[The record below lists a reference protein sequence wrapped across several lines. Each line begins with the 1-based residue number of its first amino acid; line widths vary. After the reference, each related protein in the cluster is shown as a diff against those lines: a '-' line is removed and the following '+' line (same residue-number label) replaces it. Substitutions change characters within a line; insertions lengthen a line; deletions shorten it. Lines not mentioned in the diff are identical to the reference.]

1 MIKIVVIDK
10 NINSRENIDA
20 ILKKIENVQVVGLFD
35 DFSLAEVEY
44 DLAIFDVN
52 SGNCSEILSEIKEI
66 KGKKEDINFIALSYE
81 MSSTLVSAVL
91 KEGISDF
98 LIKPIIPNVLEA
110 SIKKLKKEENAKAKT
125 ISVFSNKG
133 GIGKTSV
140 AVNLAYEIY
149 KKTNDKVCVL
159 DLSFNSQD
167 ASVFL
172 DIEQKFDIDYVLKN
186 IEKSNEELLLS
197 LIGNY
202 KDTKLYILEAQEE
215 IAPELK
221 YTPGEIGRIINS
233 LKNIFDYI
241 VIDTTSIIN
250 EMNVTILN
258 NSDLILLL
266 ASTNMASIRNCQK
279 CYELF
284 DKIGYGSDKIKLIIN
299 RYIENQEITLK
310 DIENSIGKEVFD
322 TIPNNYLT
330 LIDAINLGQAVGDI
344 NPQSNIAKAYA
355 RITDKILK
363 LDFATLSNKAN
374 YNHGIFN
381 LLQRMGE

>member
-1 MIKIVVIDK
+1 MTKIVVVDK
-10 NINSRENIDA
+10 NIQSRENIEA
-20 ILKKIENVQVVGLFD
+20 ILKNFENIEVVGLYD
-35 DFSLAEVEY
+35 DFSQIQNEY
-44 DLAIFDVN
+44 DLAIFDVDSSTSN
-52 SGNCSEILSEIKEI
+52 QILTKIKEL
-66 KGKKEDINFIALSYE
+66 KTQNNNLKFIALSYE
-81 MSSTLVSAVL
+81 MSSILTSTVL
-91 KEGISDF
+91 KEGIDDF

-110 SIKKLKKEENAKAKT
+110 SIKKLGKSECPKAKT

-133 GIGKTSV
+133 GVGKTSV
-140 AVNLAYEIY
+140 AINLAYEIY
-149 KKTNDKVCVL
+149 KKTNEKVCVL

-172 DIEQKFDIDYVLKN
+172 DVEQKFDIDYVLKN

-221 YTPGEIGRIINS
+221 YTPGEISRIINA

-241 VIDTTSIIN
+241 IIDTTSIIN

-284 DKIGYGSDKIKLIIN
+284 DKIGYSSDKIKLIIN
-299 RYIENQEITLK
+299 RYLENQEISLK

-355 RITDKILK
+355 RITDKILE
-363 LDFATLSNKAN
+363 LDFAALNKKTN

-381 LLQRMGE
+381 LLRRMGE

>member
-1 MIKIVVIDK
+1 MTKIAVVDK
-10 NINSRENIDA
+10 NNQARENIVA
-20 ILKKIENVQVVGLFD
+20 ILKGFEKFEVVDYD
-35 DFSLAEVEY
+35 DFINIQEDF
-44 DLAIFDVN
+44 DLVIFDVDSATLN
-52 SGNCSEILSEIKEI
+52 EKISKIKELKI
-66 KGKKEDINFIALSYE
+66 KNNNLNFIALSYE
-81 MSSTLVSAVL
+81 MSSILVSTVL
-91 KEGISDF
+91 KEGIDDF

-110 SIKKLKKEENAKAKT
+110 SIKKLEKKDTPKAKT

-133 GIGKTSV
+133 GVGKTSL
-140 AVNLAYEIY
+140 ATNLAYEIC
-149 KKTNDKVCVL
+149 KKTNEKVCVL

-172 DIEQKFDIDYVLKN
+172 DVKQKFDVDYVLKN

-221 YTPGEIGRIINS
+221 YTPGEISRIINS

-266 ASTNMASIRNCQK
+266 ATTNMASIRNCQK

-284 DKIGYGSDKIKLIIN
+284 DKIGYNSDKIKLIIN
-299 RYIENQEITLK
+299 RYIDNQEISLK
-310 DIENSIGKEVFD
+310 DIENSIGKKVFE

-330 LIDAINLGQAVGDI
+330 LVDAINLGQAVGDI
-344 NPQSNIAKAYA
+344 NPQSNIAKAYS

-363 LDFATLSNKAN
+363 LDFAVLGEKTN

>member
-1 MIKIVVIDK
+1 MTKIVVVDK
-10 NINSRENIDA
+10 NIQSRENIEA
-20 ILKKIENVQVVGLFD
+20 ILKNFENIEVMGLYD
-35 DFSLAEVEY
+35 DFSQIQNEY
-44 DLAIFDVN
+44 DLAIFDVDSSTSN
-52 SGNCSEILSEIKEI
+52 QILTKIKEL
-66 KGKKEDINFIALSYE
+66 KTQNNNLKFIALSYE
-81 MSSTLVSAVL
+81 MSSILTSTVL
-91 KEGISDF
+91 KEGIDDF

-110 SIKKLKKEENAKAKT
+110 SIKKLGKSECPKAKT

-133 GIGKTSV
+133 GVGKTSV
-140 AVNLAYEIY
+140 AINLAYEIY
-149 KKTNDKVCVL
+149 KKTNEKVCVL

-172 DIEQKFDIDYVLKN
+172 DVEQKFDIDYVLKN

-221 YTPGEIGRIINS
+221 YTPGEISRIINA

-241 VIDTTSIIN
+241 IIDTTSIIN

-284 DKIGYGSDKIKLIIN
+284 DKIGYSSDKIKLIIN
-299 RYIENQEITLK
+299 RYIENQEISLK

-355 RITDKILK
+355 RITDKILE
-363 LDFATLSNKAN
+363 LDFAALNKKTN

-381 LLQRMGE
+381 LLRRMGE